1 MSKKSKSPPSK
12 VIKKNI
18 MSPSEFKSMS
28 INEIQ
33 QHISCY
39 NHEIVKIRQQLSES
53 SIMNSKTISLT
64 SSVLTSSHTIISPPP
79 PPITSTASTLDAHN
93 VTPSFNITNYN
104 NSSNMNTLIEEKNRK
119 KTKNY
124 SKYPHKKFGH
134 PQLEYT
140 IAEIMNSP
148 YLANPLNNYPIENN
162 KLSLKIKELKKA
174 GIKYHDLTEEEKPFN
189 YKELMKRFNDEVCYY
204 LPGHGVDKKTEEV
217 SECVSE

>member
-1 MSKKSKSPPSK
+1 MSKKSKSPSS
-12 VIKKNI
+12 IKKNI

-33 QHISCY
+33 QHIACY
-39 NHEIVKIRQQLSES
+39 NHEIMKIRHQLSES
-53 SIMNSKTISLT
+53 SIMNSKTTNSLT
-64 SSVLTSSHTIISPPP
+64 SSHAIISPPSP
-79 PPITSTASTLDAHN
+79 TTYSTTTTTLNANYATSPLNT
-93 VTPSFNITNYN
+93 TNN
-104 NSSNMNTLIEEKNRK
+104 HSNSSNINTTIEEKHGK

-148 YLANPLNNYPIENN
+148 YLANPLDKYPEKNN

-174 GIKYHDLTEEEKPFN
+174 GIKYHDLNEEEKPFD

-217 SECVSE
+217 SD

>member
-39 NHEIVKIRQQLSES
+39 NHEIMKIRQQLSES

-64 SSVLTSSHTIISPPP
+64 SSVLTSSHTIISPP

-217 SECVSE
+217 NECVSE

>member
-39 NHEIVKIRQQLSES
+39 NHEIMKIRQQLSES
-53 SIMNSKTISLT
+53 SIMNSKMISVT
-64 SSVLTSSHTIISPPP
+64 PSVLTSSHTIISPPRP
-79 PPITSTASTLDAHN
+79 TASTTSTFDAHN
-93 VTPSFNITNYN
+93 VTSSFNTTNNYN
-104 NSSNMNTLIEEKNRK
+104 NSSHINTSIEGKNRK

-140 IAEIMNSP
+140 IAEIMHSP

-217 SECVSE
+217 SD

>member
-1 MSKKSKSPPSK
+1 MSKKSKSPPS
-12 VIKKNI
+12 IKKNI
-18 MSPSEFKSMS
+18 MGPSEFKSMS

-39 NHEIVKIRQQLSES
+39 NHEIMKIRQQLSES

-64 SSVLTSSHTIISPPP
+64 SSHSIISPPP
-79 PPITSTASTLDAHN
+79 TTSTTTTTYANAT
-93 VTPSFNITNYN
+93 
-104 NSSNMNTLIEEKNRK
+104 IEEKNRK
-119 KTKNY
+119 KSKNY
-124 SKYPHKKFGH
+124 SKYPHKRFGH

-148 YLANPLNNYPIENN
+148 YLANPLDKYPKENN

-174 GIKYHDLTEEEKPFN
+174 GIKYHDLNEEEKPFN
-189 YKELMKRFNDEVCYY
+189 YEELMKRFNDEVCYY

-217 SECVSE
+217 SSLVSYDERMI

>member
-39 NHEIVKIRQQLSES
+39 NHEIMKIRQQLSES

-64 SSVLTSSHTIISPPP
+64 SSVLTSSHTIISPP

>member
-1 MSKKSKSPPSK
+1 MG
-12 VIKKNI
+12 
-18 MSPSEFKSMS
+18 PSEFKSMS

-39 NHEIVKIRQQLSES
+39 NHEIMKIRQQLSES

-64 SSVLTSSHTIISPPP
+64 SSHSIISPPP
-79 PPITSTASTLDAHN
+79 TTSTTTTTYANAT
-93 VTPSFNITNYN
+93 
-104 NSSNMNTLIEEKNRK
+104 IEEKNRK
-119 KTKNY
+119 KSKNY
-124 SKYPHKKFGH
+124 SKYPHKRFGH

-148 YLANPLNNYPIENN
+148 YLANPLDKYPKENN

-174 GIKYHDLTEEEKPFN
+174 GIKYHDLNEEEKPFN
-189 YKELMKRFNDEVCYY
+189 YEELMKRFNDEVCYY

-217 SECVSE
+217 SSLVSYDERMI